1 MFAVTFNNKTSII
14 ERIRFGRN
22 IWRCFSAAAW
32 NSMSGTYE
40 VFPNAALLR
49 DAERNSRQGAKPQRQ
64 NFQDF
69 LRALAALREI
79 FSVNLPIE

>member
-1 MFAVTFNNKTSII
+1 
-14 ERIRFGRN
+14 
-22 IWRCFSAAAW
+22 
-32 NSMSGTYE
+32 MSGTCE
-40 VFPNAALLR
+40 AFLNAALLR

-69 LRALAALREI
+69 LSALAALREI